1 MINQFRKNLEQ
12 LKGRRKQIESKIQ
25 ENKTNIKLYKREK
38 EDSEKAQVIIQKV
51 AKETQDEIIIHISDI
66 VTLALNSIFDEPYEF
81 KLDFVP
87 KRGKTEADIYF
98 LKEGKKIDP
107 MKSSGG
113 GAVDIASIALRI
125 ALWSLSNRNN
135 TIILDEPMK
144 FLSKNYL
151 EKAIDMIKM
160 LSEKLKIQFLIVS
173 HIEELVEKADKVFY
187 LLIKKGITKIRN
199 RYV

>member
-1 MINQFRKNLEQ
+1 MMIDQFRKNLEQ

-25 ENKTNIKLYKREK
+25 ENKTNIRLYKKEK
-38 EDSEKAQVIIQKV
+38 EDTEKAQLIIQKV

-87 KRGKTEADIYF
+87 KRGKTEAEIYF

-107 MKSSGG
+107 MRSSGG

-125 ALWSLSNRNN
+125 ALWSISNRDN

-160 LSEKLKIQFLIVS
+160 LSEKLKIQFIIVT
-173 HIEELVEKADKVFY
+173 HIEELVDKADKVFY
-187 LLIKKGITKIRN
+187 LQIKKGITKIRN
-199 RYV
+199 

>member
-1 MINQFRKNLEQ
+1 MIDQFRKDLEQ

-25 ENKTNIKLYKREK
+25 ENKTNIKLYKKEK
-38 EDSEKAQVIIQKV
+38 EDTEKAQLIIQKV

-87 KRGKTEADIYF
+87 KRGKTEAEIYF

-107 MKSSGG
+107 MRSSGG

-125 ALWSLSNRNN
+125 ALWSLSNRDN

-160 LSEKLKIQFLIVS
+160 LSDKLKIQFILCS
-173 HIEELVEKADKVFY
+173 HIEELIEKADRLFCVY
-187 LLIKKGITKIRN
+187 IKNGVSKIKIIK
-199 RYV
+199 

>member
-1 MINQFRKNLEQ
+1 MIDQFRKDLEQ

-25 ENKTNIKLYKREK
+25 ENKTNIKLYKKEK
-38 EDSEKAQVIIQKV
+38 EDTEKAQLIIQKV

-87 KRGKTEADIYF
+87 KRGKTEAEIYF
-98 LKEGKKIDP
+98 LKEDKKIDP
-107 MKSSGG
+107 MRSSGG

-125 ALWSLSNRNN
+125 ALWSLSNRDN

-160 LSEKLKIQFLIVS
+160 LSDKLKIQFILCS
-173 HIEELVEKADKVFY
+173 HIEELIEKADRLFCVY
-187 LLIKKGITKIRN
+187 IKNGVSKIKIIK
-199 RYV
+199 